1 MDEAKRKRIE
11 AAGFK
16 VMTVA
21 EFLGETP
28 AESAHIEMS
37 LDLSEA
43 LKAKRLALGLTQ
55 KAAAKQ
61 MGTTQPNIARME
73 FGVERAVTMD
83 LLIKYLLQL
92 GCMRAEIGAIVA
104 GTDTLQPEVKPLVAQ
119 AEMIKPSPRRRAAP
133 KLAPKAI
140 KARRAKVEA

>member
-1 MDEAKRKRIE
+1 MDDAKRKRIE

-16 VMTVA
+16 IMTVA

-28 AESAHIEMS
+28 AESAHIEMG

-55 KAAAKQ
+55 KEAAKQ

-73 FGVERAVTMD
+73 LGVERAVTMD

-92 GCMRAEIGAIVA
+92 GCTRAEIGAIMA
-104 GTDTLQPEVKPLVAQ
+104 GTPESQPEVKAKGAKALVV
-119 AEMIKPSPRRRAAP
+119 KPSVQR
-133 KLAPKAI
+133 KLAPQA
-140 KARRAKVEA
+140 ARPRRAKVAA